1 MTMVMHIERWRAKIP
16 LKIKFFMWLVAQ
28 KAILTKDN
36 MLARN
41 WKGDPGF
48 YFCGDLETVDHTL

>member
-1 MTMVMHIERWRAKIP
+1 MESKNP
-16 LKIKFFMWLVAQ
+16 SKNKKNMWLVAQ

-41 WKGDPGF
+41 
-48 YFCGDLETVDHTL
+48 